1 MHCGEHWIRDL
12 VGSKDR
18 VPTSG
23 VMADYDPF
31 GSPVT
36 GAIAHQRLSVT
47 CDGKPY
53 LASCQLVRPKELDT
67 TNSVLDPVKVESD
80 SSLGIPIWSFL
91 HFHMMAAADIHR
103 DASHCGRNNGVSGKV
118 GCLVQ
123 NGLADGGT
131 YPVSPQ
137 IINHRS
143 RLMELFFDQSVGDL
157 GRRSCE
163 LADSALS
170 VGLCSLRVARNWAGL
185 NAWTLDVLNR
195 CAILSEPWLSRCEG
209 NHEADQRYPGERP
222 AGS

>member
-80 SSLGIPIWSFL
+80 SPLGIPIWSFL
-91 HFHMMAAADIHR
+91 HFHMIAAADIHR
-103 DASHCGRNNGVSGKV
+103 DASHFGRNTALSEIE
-118 GCLVQ
+118 
-123 NGLADGGT
+123 
-131 YPVSPQ
+131 SPQ
-137 IINHRS
+137 RHVPRCGS
-143 RLMELFFDQSVGDL
+143 AASHSDAKEHPPVGRA
-157 GRRSCE
+157 GFSG
-163 LADSALS
+163 ASI
-170 VGLCSLRVARNWAGL
+170 GL
-185 NAWTLDVLNR
+185 
-195 CAILSEPWLSRCEG
+195 
-209 NHEADQRYPGERP
+209 PG
-222 AGS
+222 AMW